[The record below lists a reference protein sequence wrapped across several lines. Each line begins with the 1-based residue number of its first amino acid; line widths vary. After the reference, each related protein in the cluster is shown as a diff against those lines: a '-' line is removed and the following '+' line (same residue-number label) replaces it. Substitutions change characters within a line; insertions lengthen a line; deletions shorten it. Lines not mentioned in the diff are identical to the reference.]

1 MSARPGPDDPTP
13 VSPEAWCRSVPESGT
28 VRHHAV
34 LILGVVS
41 PVLVSGRREDRI
53 AQIAALQRGRVAH
66 RQLIAAGLTSSAI
79 GRLITRGALIPERR
93 AVYAVGHAAPGP
105 WVAET
110 SALLTAREGAALAG
124 RSAGVTYEMLRPEPQ
139 TPIEIIVSGNKARLP
154 GVIVHRSRTLTP
166 ADLRIRHGLPVTCP
180 ARTLLDLAAPRA
192 GLSDRQ
198 LEVAYDRAV
207 IARLVAAADVN
218 GQIER
223 NRGHPGRR
231 RLATLLAAHTGATT
245 ITRSDAEERLL
256 GLLRRAQLPLPALN
270 QPLLGFEVD
279 FLWAAQRLVV
289 EVDGYRYHS
298 TRGSFERDHR
308 KDIVLRSAGYIV
320 IRVSARQLVE
330 EPLAVIAAIAQSLGG
345 ARGADGQAPGTT
357 RAPLRTRANTNGA
370 IDGSP
375 AEIE

>member
-1 MSARPGPDDPTP
+1 MSAWPGPDDPTP

-28 VRHHAV
+28 GRHHAV
-34 LILGVVS
+34 PILGVVS

-66 RQLIAAGLTSSAI
+66 RQLVAAGLTSSAI
-79 GRLITRGALIPERR
+79 GRLIASAALIPERR

-110 SALLTAREGAALAG
+110 SALLAARQGAALAG
-124 RSAGVTYEMLRPEPQ
+124 RSAGVAYEMLRPEPP

-180 ARTLLDLAAPRA
+180 ARTLLDLAAPGA
-192 GLSDRQ
+192 GLSDRL
-198 LEVAYDRAV
+198 LELAYDRAL
-207 IARLVAAADVN
+207 IARLLTAADVTR
-218 GQIER
+218 QIER
-223 NRGHPGRR
+223 NRGHRGRR
-231 RLATLLAAHTGATT
+231 RLAMLLAAHAGATT
-245 ITRSDAEERLL
+245 VTRSDAEERLL
-256 GLLRRAQLPLPALN
+256 DLLRRAQLPLPALN

-298 TRGSFERDHR
+298 TRASFERDHR
-308 KDIVLRSAGYIV
+308 KDLALRAHGYAVLRF
-320 IRVSARQLVE
+320 SARQLVE
-330 EPLAVIAAIAQSLGG
+330 EPLLVIAAIAQSLGAG
-345 ARGADGQAPGTT
+345 GMAGG
-357 RAPLRTRANTNGA
+357 
-370 IDGSP
+370 
-375 AEIE
+375 